1 MKRINKMNLIM
12 VLLWTGIFQF
22 YIPNEKIYYV
32 YDFFVAI
39 IVFIISIFEIRK
51 IPGKLFVLF
60 YPLVIIISCLINRN
74 AILYTQVMRGITYA
88 ILILDIILY
97 LHKYVRKYGT
107 EKMFNILYRICRFY
121 FFINMIWIFALEVIG
136 KLENA
141 IQNEYLFLCGKFPTA
156 YMMIFYL
163 LFFMLAWSGNLIIK
177 KKRKKI
183 IFVLLV
189 ALCVS
194 LCWLIETST
203 GVLAILLFGV
213 LVLIPKNEK
222 ILKIF
227 CNPIVLCGTI
237 IGSMMLIFSINM
249 IISSSFVQNLIT
261 NILHEDMTLTGRTQL
276 YSMLSPLLL
285 KAGSFGSGFGSYVTT
300 QLGYHKWYN
309 AQNGLAEIILTYGYV
324 GGGAFLGL
332 VFNSAI
338 YNKKFVKQIN
348 AAILVFIIVAVVEIP
363 FNLRFIFL
371 ISIFMCS
378 GIEETRIKKIII

>member
-22 YIPNEKIYYV
+22 YIPNEKIYYI

-51 IPGKLFVLF
+51 IPGKLFVLL
-60 YPLVIIISCLINRN
+60 YSLVIVASCLINRN
-74 AILYTQVMRGITYA
+74 TILYTQVMRGVTYA

-121 FFINMIWIFALEVIG
+121 FLINIIWILVLEVTG
-136 KLENA
+136 KLEDA
-141 IQNEYLFLCGKFPTA
+141 VQNEYLFLCGKFPTA

-163 LFFMLAWSGNLIIK
+163 LFFMLAWPGNLIIK

-183 IFVLLV
+183 VFVLLV
-189 ALCVS
+189 ALCTS

-213 LVLIPKNEK
+213 LVLVPKNEK
-222 ILKIF
+222 VLKIL

-249 IISSSFVQNLIT
+249 IVSSSFVKNLII

-276 YSMLSPLLL
+276 YSMLYPLLM
-285 KAGSFGSGFGSYVTT
+285 KAGAFGSGFGSYVTT

-309 AQNGLAEIILTYGYV
+309 AQNGLAEIILTYGFA
-324 GGGAFLGL
+324 GGVTFLGF
-332 VFNSAI
+332 VFNSAL
-338 YNKKFVKQIN
+338 YNKKYIKPIN
-348 AAILVFIIVAVVEIP
+348 AAILVFIIIAVVEIP

-378 GIEETRIKKIII
+378 GIEQTKIKKI